1 MRRIAAGL
9 AVLGIVIIFAA
20 AVAGDAYADGSARFL
35 PPSAVHPFGTDSMG
49 RDILTLIGSGILV
62 SLSVAVPATA
72 LSALGGLILSFGFAG
87 RRFPS
92 AAVIAVSDSM
102 RSLPPII
109 LALFLNALSGPG
121 MAKIV
126 AALSIGN
133 MPSIARMCHARIAVL
148 RTEGPAVAAE
158 CMGVSR
164 LGIFIYHI
172 LPHLV
177 PYLSAQCVSVFSAS
191 ILTEASLSYL
201 GCGVPPQLPS
211 LGSMLADA
219 RGAVLTHPAIAI
231 WPAAFLLAIGIALE
245 LVAKGIDEVSR

>member
-35 PPSAVHPFGTDSMG
+35 PPSAEHPFGTDSMG
-49 RDILTLIGSGILV
+49 RDILTLIGSGI
-62 SLSVAVPATA
+62 P
-72 LSALGGLILSFGFAG
+72 
-87 RRFPS
+87 
-92 AAVIAVSDSM
+92 VSDSM

-245 LVAKGIDEVSR
+245 LVAKGIDDVSR

>member
-1 MRRIAAGL
+1 
-9 AVLGIVIIFAA
+9 
-20 AVAGDAYADGSARFL
+20 
-35 PPSAVHPFGTDSMG
+35 
-49 RDILTLIGSGILV
+49 
-62 SLSVAVPATA
+62 
-72 LSALGGLILSFGFAG
+72 
-87 RRFPS
+87 
-92 AAVIAVSDSM
+92 M

-121 MAKIV
+121 VAKIV
-126 AALSIGN
+126 AALAIGN